1 MLSTLRYFYAIF
13 KFLSSCCLI
22 YELIYSISISV
33 IVLSADFEAIMEEDC
48 VIKFPMKGMSAEW
61 LSPN

>member
-13 KFLSSCCLI
+13 KFLSSCYLI

-33 IVLSADFEAIMEEDC
+33 IVLSADFEAIMEEDW